1 MWFEKAKIL
10 LDTEYSAYYQKA
22 TTHAQKVMDEKKCHS
37 YQVLGVGNYLLKHE
51 TAFQNC
57 TLSEIQRLKATVLLH
72 DLGRFYEVF
81 LHEDGGKVD
90 HGVYG
95 ASLLAKY
102 SDFNRF
108 DIVLSVR
115 HHGHLIEKLYE
126 DADYVKLSAE
136 EQLEIQKIIYLVRDA
151 DKVANFY
158 LLSRHFKEME
168 NLFFLKSLL
177 NCQIKEPCPLVWDA
191 FMKHTAVDL
200 RNVKSFADQAVMYL
214 ACVYDL
220 AYVSSFVLINKLDIL
235 PKLLDCFDKFLTEDY
250 ASICRHELLIY
261 AQNRMNGN
269 GNLFRF

>member
-10 LDTEYSAYYQKA
+10 LNTEYSAYYQKA

-37 YQVLGVGNYLLKHE
+37 YQVLGVGNYLLRHE
-51 TAFQNC
+51 TAFQNS

-81 LHEDGGKVD
+81 LHEDGGKID

-102 SDFNRF
+102 PDFNRF
-108 DIVLSVR
+108 DIVLPVR

-126 DADYVKLSAE
+126 DADYLNLSTE
-136 EQLEIQKIIYLVRDA
+136 KKQEIQKIIYLVRDA

-177 NCQIKEPCPLVWDA
+177 DCQIKEPSPLVWDA
-191 FMKHTAVDL
+191 FMKHDAVDV

-220 AYVSSFVLINKLDIL
+220 AYVSSFVLMSKLDIL
-235 PKLLDCFDKFLTEDY
+235 PNLLNCFDKFLTEKY
-250 ASICRHELLIY
+250 ASICRHELCKY
-261 AQNRMNGN
+261 VQNRMYGN
-269 GNLFRF
+269 EKLLAF